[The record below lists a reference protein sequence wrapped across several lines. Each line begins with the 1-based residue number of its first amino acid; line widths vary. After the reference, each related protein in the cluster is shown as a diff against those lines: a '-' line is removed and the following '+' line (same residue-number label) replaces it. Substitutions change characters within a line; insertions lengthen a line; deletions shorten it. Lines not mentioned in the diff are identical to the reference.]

1 MITLDENDVKAE
13 DRVLSFDEDVQEKVQ
28 SLANA
33 LNNNDLPQDLKEFVN
48 SLKNEAAEDDEM
60 EEDISDAPDDVYE
73 SDVGLEFAD
82 ENNVDIL
89 DGEDTSVGELDSMF

>member
-1 MITLDENDVKAE
+1 MITLDENDVKTE
-13 DRVLSFDEDVQEKVQ
+13 DKVLSFDEDVQEKVQ

-48 SLKNEAAEDDEM
+48 SLTNEAAEDDEM

-73 SDVGLEFAD
+73 SNVGLEFAD
-82 ENNVDIL
+82 DNNIDIL
-89 DGEDTSVGELDSMF
+89 DGEDAPVGELDSLF

>member
-1 MITLDENDVKAE
+1 MITLDENDVKTE

-48 SLKNEAAEDDEM
+48 SLTNEAAEDEEM
-60 EEDISDAPDDVYE
+60 EEDISDAPDDFYE
-73 SDVGLEFAD
+73 SNVGLEFAD
-82 ENNVDIL
+82 DNNIDIL
-89 DGEDTSVGELDSMF
+89 DGEDAPVGELDSLF

>member
-48 SLKNEAAEDDEM
+48 SLTNEAAEDDEM

-89 DGEDTSVGELDSMF
+89 DGEDASVGELDNMF